1 MPSHN
6 RHTSVTYVF
15 RRYLPWIALR
25 MMIYVW
31 CAIIIVSVAIV
42 VEQVV
47 FATVALIPLALALLV
62 FLRYRTEAV
71 CIQGDLLI
79 LRYGVLAVR
88 TYSLP
93 LWTCTPDYHQ
103 QLMGRMLDYGTI
115 RVGAEGSPLT
125 MHQLANFTLLR
136 TLIMSRQSA
145 MMSTQTQRR
154 VLMIT

>member
-6 RHTSVTYVF
+6 RHTSATYVF
-15 RRYLPWIALR
+15 RRYMPWVALR
-25 MMIYVW
+25 MMAYFW
-31 CAIIIVSVAIV
+31 CAVIIVSVAAV

-79 LRYGVLAVR
+79 FRYGVLAVR

-103 QLMGRMLDYGTI
+103 PFIARMLDYGTI
-115 RVGAEGSPLT
+115 HVGAGASPLT
-125 MHQLANFTLLR
+125 MHELGDFTLLR
-136 TLIMSRQSA
+136 TMIMSRQA
-145 MMSTQTQRR
+145 EMMSTQRQRR